1 MARYRVDLSGID
13 TNKREEICD
22 LLRDYSFFIERVIV
36 EHSLEA
42 VIVNW
47 DSTEDFETSPV
58 FPKGCQCTRISD

>member
-13 TNKREEICD
+13 TDKREEIYQ
-22 LLRDYSFFIERVIV
+22 LLDSYSHFAECVISGNV
-36 EHSLEA
+36 LEA

-47 DSTEDFETSPV
+47 DSPEDFESSPV

>member
-13 TNKREEICD
+13 INKREEICD

-36 EHSLEA
+36 KHSLEA

-47 DSTEDFETSPV
+47 DSPEDFESSPI
-58 FPKGCQCTRISD
+58 FPKGCPCTLIAR